1 MLTRSIIAA
10 VLAFVATGAAAAP
23 RDGIVLVAGG
33 CGFGFHP
40 NPYGVCVPNRR
51 FVFGGPPV
59 VRVPPPCPRFYHRDP
74 DPARPICY
82 PNL

>member
-1 MLTRSIIAA
+1 M
-10 VLAFVATGAAAAP
+10 V
-23 RDGIVLVAGG
+23 G
-33 CGFGFHP
+33 CGLGFHP
-40 NPYGVCVPNRR
+40 DPYGVCVPNRR
-51 FVFGGPPV
+51 VVIVGPPV